1 MEKIFSPLP
10 SAASLDFPANADIL
24 SDMKTFTVRQLDR
37 EPATVLD
44 ACDREGVVQVR
55 RRDGRLYSIQPES
68 TARKVISLP
77 DFAARRRAIFSR
89 PIPAAQVRKVDKL
102 IRGE

>member
-1 MEKIFSPLP
+1 LTNFT
-10 SAASLDFPANADIL
+10 NADIL

-44 ACDREGVVQVR
+44 ACDREGIVQVR
-55 RRDGRLYSIQPES
+55 RRDGRVYSIQSAAAGHKP
-68 TARKVISLP
+68 ISLP
-77 DFAARRRAIFSR
+77 DFAARRRAIF
-89 PIPAAQVRKVDKL
+89 PKMIPATQVRKVDKL